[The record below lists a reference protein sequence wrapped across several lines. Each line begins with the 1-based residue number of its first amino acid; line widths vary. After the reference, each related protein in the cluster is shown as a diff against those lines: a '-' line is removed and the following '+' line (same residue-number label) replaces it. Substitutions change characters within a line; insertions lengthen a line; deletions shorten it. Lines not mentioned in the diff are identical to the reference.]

1 MTIMEKIVDSP
12 AFKDMEAKLRDA
24 ASSLCVNP
32 VPCTAKYVEHHRAE
46 LQYQYDLMYE
56 AGLIPTRPT
65 VSVKSF
71 NPQTGDVEFNISF
84 PVTTFEARL
93 QYAEDET
100 ENSAIDS
107 PAETP

>member
-1 MTIMEKIVDSP
+1 MTIEEIKDS
-12 AFKDMEAKLRDA
+12 FICEDLEAKLRA
-24 ASSLCVNP
+24 AANSLCVNP
-32 VPCTAKYVEHHRAE
+32 VPCTAKYVEHYRAD

-71 NPQTGDVEFNISF
+71 NPQTGDVEFGISF
-84 PVTTFEARL
+84 PVTTFEALL

-107 PAETP
+107 SLDKP

>member
-1 MTIMEKIVDSP
+1 MTIEEMTDSP
-12 AFKDMEAKLRDA
+12 VYKDLEAKLRA
-24 ASSLCVNP
+24 AANSLCVNP
-32 VPCTAKYVEHHRAE
+32 VPCTAKYVEHHRAD
-46 LQYQYDLMYE
+46 LQYQYDMMYE

-84 PVTTFEARL
+84 PVTTFEALL

-107 PAETP
+107 PLDKQ

>member
-1 MTIMEKIVDSP
+1 MTMEEITDSP
-12 AFKDMEAKLRDA
+12 VYKDLEAKLRA
-24 ASSLCVNP
+24 AANSLCVNP
-32 VPCTAKYVEHHRAE
+32 VPCTAKYVEHHRAD
-46 LQYQYDLMYE
+46 LQYQYDMMYE

-71 NPQTGDVEFNISF
+71 NPQTGDVEFDISF
-84 PVTTFEARL
+84 PVTTFEYLL

-107 PAETP
+107 PLDKP